1 MNTGTGVQLVETKEP
16 MIGWM
21 RGFWFLMGTQF
32 QNAFSDN
39 ALKNLVIL
47 LVLAQPRSEGERDTL
62 VSLTGA
68 LFAIPFI
75 LFSMLGGWLADRFS
89 KQRVM
94 VGVKSAE
101 IGIMLFASLA
111 LFFHNTAMQLGA
123 VFLMGCHSALFGPSK
138 YAVLPEILPME
149 RLSWGNGILELLTF
163 SGILLG
169 TVAGGLLASSFRENL
184 GFSGVVLTLIAVFG
198 LGMARQIPMVPAANP
213 ACRLRINPFTD
224 LWREIVRMRL
234 DAELWRANLGN
245 VGFFFLAAL
254 IQMNLVVF
262 AHDVLQLDETRNAL
276 LSAALAVGIGIGS
289 LAAGVLSRGKIE
301 YRLVLAG
308 AGMMFMS
315 AMWMGVNGSSL
326 FLFVTLLVLL
336 GVGAGCFI
344 VPLTAVLQQRPAP
357 ESKGATQG
365 AASVMSFV
373 GILAAS
379 GLQRVL
385 RMMMTSEKIFILCGC
400 TALLIG
406 VYIFRGRRGSSTGN
420 LNRESVS

>member
-1 MNTGTGVQLVETKEP
+1 MNTGTGAQLVETKKP
-16 MIGWM
+16 ILGWM

-62 VSLTGA
+62 VSLAGA
-68 LFAIPFI
+68 LFSFPFI

-89 KQRVM
+89 KQCVM
-94 VGVKSAE
+94 VGVKGAE
-101 IGIMLFASLA
+101 IGIMLFAAFA
-111 LFFHNTAMQLGA
+111 LFFHHTALQLGA

-138 YAVLPEILPME
+138 YAVLPEILPLE

-169 TVAGGLLASSFRENL
+169 TVAGGFLASSFRENL
-184 GFSGVVLTLIAVFG
+184 GFAGVVLTLIALFG
-198 LGMARQIPMVPAANP
+198 LGMARQIPRVPAANP
-213 ACRLRINPFTD
+213 ACGMRINPFTD

-234 DAELWRANLGN
+234 DGELWRANLGN
-245 VGFFFLAAL
+245 VGFFFIAAL
-254 IQMNLVVF
+254 VQMNLVLF
-262 AHDVLQLDETRNAL
+262 AHDILQLNETRNAL

-289 LAAGVLSRGKIE
+289 LAAGMLSRGKIE
-301 YRLVLAG
+301 YRMVLAG
-308 AGMMFMS
+308 AGTMFLS
-315 AMWMGVNGSSL
+315 AMWMGVNGVSL
-326 FLFVTLLVLL
+326 FLFVTHLVLL

-344 VPLTAVLQQRPAP
+344 VPLTAVLQHRPAP
-357 ESKGATQG
+357 ELKGATQG

-385 RMMMTSEKIFILCGC
+385 RMVMTSEKIFSLCGC
-400 TALLIG
+400 MALLIG
-406 VYIFRGRRGSSTGN
+406 AYIFWGRRDSFAGKING
-420 LNRESVS
+420 ESVS